1 MDSCLFIGSK
11 VDKDTAENLAS
22 FVDKIFAS
30 GKANGMEG
38 ASREEVA
45 KAIASSP
52 KISSKRARCA
62 IVTQGSQP
70 VILSTVNAEG

>member
-1 MDSCLFIGSK
+1 MKFAIERAD
-11 VDKDTAENLAS
+11 
-22 FVDKIFAS
+22 FVFCNEDECDAY